1 MSYVVELILKGI
13 QNTDPSKEHIVIDG
27 FPRNEEGL
35 RGYISRR
42 EEFPDLK
49 KFYHIDVPLEQLYEW
64 VKSREEEFNREED
77 NMKVFEKRVEVYLGH
92 TRPIIDHFSSIR
104 KKQSIIQTDELGN
117 WIDAK
122 KYDDI
127 VRKVVKDILRHEPSH
142 ISKDKTKVSAFN

>member
-1 MSYVVELILKGI
+1 
-13 QNTDPSKEHIVIDG
+13 
-27 FPRNEEGL
+27 
-35 RGYISRR
+35 
-42 EEFPDLK
+42 
-49 KFYHIDVPLEQLYEW
+49 
-64 VKSREEEFNREED
+64 
-77 NMKVFEKRVEVYLGH
+77 MKVFEKRVEVYLGH

-142 ISKDKTKVSAFN
+142 ISKDKTKVSAAPIAMIGVLTPDDGLNFSCAVS